1 MARRATIREVARL
14 ADVSLGT
21 VSNYLNDNKPIAP
34 ETRERIESAIDQ
46 LGFIPNAGVRV
57 MRGGRSHA
65 IAFLIPDSGNPF
77 LVEVSRG
84 IEDVAIAARHVVVT
98 CNTDGDA
105 EREEH
110 YARVLSEMRV
120 VGAVVM
126 AMSAGETALR
136 RLEASGAPVV
146 VLGSGTHGF
155 GFPGIDVEN
164 THGGYLAMKHL
175 LTLGH
180 RDIIFVGGPG
190 AEPQI
195 DDRHLGCLRAF
206 DEFGI
211 DRSRLRRIN
220 AEGNTTLAR
229 REMAERILGELPQ
242 VTAAFCAND
251 LIALTVQSVLLQHG
265 VSVPGDFSL
274 VGYDD
279 IPGAELAPVP
289 LTTVRQPQYEL
300 GRAAAELVLALAA
313 GDSTAGHVRSFE
325 PELVVRSSTAAP
337 DRA

>member
-1 MARRATIREVARL
+1 MGTI
-14 ADVSLGT
+14 
-21 VSNYLNDNKPIAP
+21 SNYLNDSKPITP
-34 ETRERIESAIDQ
+34 ETRERIEAAIDQ

-57 MRGGRSHA
+57 MLGGRSRA

-84 IEDVAIAARHVVVT
+84 IEDVAIRARHVVVT
-98 CNTDGDA
+98 CNTDGNP
-105 EREEH
+105 EREDH

-136 RLEASGAPVV
+136 RLESSGAPVV
-146 VLGSGTHGF
+146 VLGAGTHGF

-180 RDIIFVGGPG
+180 RDIVFVGGPG

-195 DDRHLGCLRAF
+195 DDRYLGCLRAF
-206 DEFGI
+206 DELGV
-211 DRSRLRRIN
+211 DRTRLRRIS
-220 AEGNTTLAR
+220 AEGNTTSAR
-229 REMAERILGELPQ
+229 RAVAEMIVDHMPE

-251 LIALTVQSVLLQHG
+251 LIALTVQSVLLQRG
-265 VSVPGDFSL
+265 IAVPEQFSL
-274 VGYDD
+274 MGYDD
-279 IPGAELAPVP
+279 ISSAELAPVP
-289 LTTVRQPQYEL
+289 LTTIRQPQYEL
-300 GRAAAELVLALAA
+300 GCAAAELVLQLAS
-313 GDSTAGHVRSFE
+313 GDTGAKRTRSFE
-325 PELVVRSSTAAP
+325 PELVIRNSTAAP
-337 DRA
+337 RA

>member
-1 MARRATIREVARL
+1 MTRRATIREVARL
-14 ADVSLGT
+14 AEVSLGT
-21 VSNYLNDNKPIAP
+21 ISNYLNDNKPIAP
-34 ETRERIESAIDQ
+34 ETRDRIEAAIDQ

-84 IEDVAIAARHVVVT
+84 IEDVAIGARHVVVT
-98 CNTDGDA
+98 CNTDGDP
-105 EREEH
+105 EREDH

-126 AMSAGETALR
+126 AMSAGESALR

-146 VLGSGTHGF
+146 VLGGGSHGF

-175 LTLGH
+175 LSLGH
-180 RDIIFVGGPG
+180 RDIVFVGGPG

-211 DRSRLRRIN
+211 DRARLRRIN

-229 REMAERILGELPQ
+229 REVAERIVDDMPE
-242 VTAAFCAND
+242 VTAGFCAND
-251 LIALTVQSVLLQHG
+251 LIALTVQSVLLQRG
-265 VSVPGDFSL
+265 IAVPEQFSL

-279 IPGAELAPVP
+279 IGGAELAPVP
-289 LTTVRQPQYEL
+289 LTTIRQPQYEL

-313 GDSTAGHVRSFE
+313 GDSAAARTRSFE
-325 PELVVRSSTAAP
+325 PELVIRSSTAAP
-337 DRA
+337 RA

>member
-21 VSNYLNDNKPIAP
+21 ISNYLNDNKPIAP
-34 ETRERIESAIDQ
+34 ETRERIESAIQQ

-77 LVEVSRG
+77 LAEVARG
-84 IEDVAIAARHVVVT
+84 IEDVAIGAGHVVVT
-98 CNTDGDA
+98 CNTDGDP

-110 YARVLSEMRV
+110 YARALSEMRV

-136 RLEASGAPVV
+136 RLETSGAPVV
-146 VLGSGTHGF
+146 ILGGGSHGF

-164 THGGYLAMKHL
+164 THGGYIAMRHL
-175 LTLGH
+175 LSLGH
-180 RDIIFVGGPG
+180 RDIVFVGGPG

-195 DDRHLGCLRAF
+195 EDRYLGSLRAL
-206 DEFGI
+206 DELGV
-211 DRSRLRRIN
+211 DRSRLRRMN
-220 AEGNTTLAR
+220 ATGNTTAAR
-229 REMAERILGELPQ
+229 REVAGRVAELIPE

-251 LIALTVQSVLLQHG
+251 LIALTLQSVLMHRG
-265 VSVPGDFSL
+265 VTIPGDFA
-274 VGYDD
+274 VIGYDD
-279 IPGAELAPVP
+279 IESAELAPVP
-289 LTTVRQPQYEL
+289 LTTIRQPQYDL
-300 GRAAAELVLALAA
+300 GRAAAQLVLELAA
-313 GDSTAGHVRSFE
+313 GATATGKTRSFE
-325 PELVVRSSTAAP
+325 PELIVRDSTVP
-337 DRA
+337 RR

>member
-1 MARRATIREVARL
+1 MTRRATIREVARL
-14 ADVSLGT
+14 AEVSLGT
-21 VSNYLNDNKPIAP
+21 ISNYLNDNKPIAP
-34 ETRERIESAIDQ
+34 ETRDRIESAIDQ

-77 LVEVSRG
+77 LAEVSRG
-84 IEDVAIAARHVVVT
+84 IEDVAIGARHVVVT
-98 CNTDGDA
+98 CNTDGDP
-105 EREEH
+105 EREDH

-146 VLGSGTHGF
+146 VLGGGTHGF

-175 LTLGH
+175 LSLGH
-180 RDIIFVGGPG
+180 RDIVFVGGPG

-195 DDRHLGCLRAF
+195 DDRYLGCLRAL

-211 DRSRLRRIN
+211 DRAGLQRIN

-229 REMAERILGELPQ
+229 REVAERIVDEMPE

-251 LIALTVQSVLLQHG
+251 LIALTVQSVLMQRG
-265 VSVPGDFSL
+265 IAVPEQFSV

-279 IPGAELAPVP
+279 IGSAEFAPVP
-289 LTTVRQPQYEL
+289 LTTIRQPQYEL

-313 GDSTAGHVRSFE
+313 GDGAANRTRTFE
-325 PELVVRSSTAAP
+325 PELVIRRSTAP
-337 DRA
+337 PRD

>member
-1 MARRATIREVARL
+1 MTRRATIREVARL
-14 ADVSLGT
+14 AEVSLGT

-34 ETRERIESAIDQ
+34 ETRERIESAIEQ

-84 IEDVAIAARHVVVT
+84 IEDVAIGARHVVVT
-98 CNTDGDA
+98 CNTDGDPD
-105 EREEH
+105 REEH

-146 VLGSGTHGF
+146 LLGGGSHGF

-164 THGGYLAMKHL
+164 THGGYLAMRHL
-175 LTLGH
+175 LSLGH
-180 RDIIFVGGPG
+180 RDIVFVGGPG

-195 DDRHLGCLRAF
+195 DDRYLGCLRAY
-206 DEFGI
+206 DEYGI
-211 DRSRLRRIN
+211 DRARLRRVT
-220 AEGNTTLAR
+220 AEGNSTTAR
-229 REMAERILGELPQ
+229 REVAERIADGVSE

-251 LIALTVQSVLLQHG
+251 LIALTLQSVLLQRG
-265 VSVPGDFSL
+265 ISVPGRFS
-274 VGYDD
+274 VIGYDD
-279 IPGAELAPVP
+279 IDGAAMAPVP
-289 LTTVRQPQYEL
+289 LTTVHQPQYEL

-313 GDSTAGHVRSFE
+313 GESAAGRTRSFE

-337 DRA
+337 PA

>member
-1 MARRATIREVARL
+1 MTRRATIREVARL
-14 ADVSLGT
+14 AEVSLGT
-21 VSNYLNDNKPIAP
+21 ISNYLNDNKPIAP
-34 ETRERIESAIDQ
+34 ETRDRIEAAIDQ

-77 LVEVSRG
+77 LVEVARG
-84 IEDVAIAARHVVVT
+84 IEDVAIGARHVVVT
-98 CNTDGDA
+98 CNTDGDR
-105 EREEH
+105 EREDH

-120 VGAVVM
+120 VGAVAM

-146 VLGSGTHGF
+146 VLGGGSHGF

-164 THGGYLAMKHL
+164 THGGYLAMRHL
-175 LTLGH
+175 LSIGH
-180 RDIIFVGGPG
+180 RDIVFVGGPG

-211 DRSRLRRIN
+211 DRARLRRIN
-220 AEGNTTLAR
+220 AEGNTTRAR
-229 REMAERILGELPQ
+229 RETAERIVDEFPE

-251 LIALTVQSVLLQHG
+251 LIALTVQSVLLQRG
-265 VSVPGDFSL
+265 ISVPEQFSL

-279 IPGAELAPVP
+279 ISSAELAPVP
-289 LTTVRQPQYEL
+289 LTTIRQPQYEL

-313 GDSTAGHVRSFE
+313 GDSAANRTRSFE
-325 PELVVRSSTAAP
+325 PQLVIRDSTAP
-337 DRA
+337 LRA